1 MKFAIPEEEAI
12 GFYLRT
18 DFNSAPVLQY
28 FTNRALQKFI
38 LYFDWAWCLSRWF
51 KFFHLP
57 FVATD
62 CLLNK

>member
-12 GFYLRT
+12 GFYLRS

-38 LYFDWAWCLSRWF
+38 LYFD
-51 KFFHLP
+51 
-57 FVATD
+57 
-62 CLLNK
+62 